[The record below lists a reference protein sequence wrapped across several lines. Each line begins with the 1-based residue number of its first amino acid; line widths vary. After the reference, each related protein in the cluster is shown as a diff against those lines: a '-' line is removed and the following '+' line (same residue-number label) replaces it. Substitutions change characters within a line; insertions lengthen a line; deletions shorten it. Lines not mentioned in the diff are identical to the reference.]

1 MANDQQTIPFSG
13 APPMRYGFLAALIA
27 LFLSV
32 PTPLW
37 GQVCNIK
44 VVTDASPD
52 CHDMESFLRS
62 ATGAWS
68 APKDRCWALFYWVHV
83 GRRQTSPMVF
93 HGVEVTDPIRQ
104 FNDFGYT
111 MCSTVAGMNCA
122 LWHHLGL
129 PVRFWDVTLHTVSE
143 CFYEGRWHMYDNSM
157 SALYT
162 LCDRQTIAGVED
174 LGDTRACALS
184 GGHSEMGHVVKYH
197 CLTATSANGFL
208 TGADCARDLDQE
220 ARCFHPNGL
229 KLPTYYN
236 NWDWGHRYILNL
248 HKGESYTRYYY
259 SLGNSREYFVP
270 NRGKD
275 PESTNPRYHIRGNGV
290 WTFKPLL
297 TPDELARSAY
307 SISNVAVS
315 PSGMVCPLEAGKPG
329 EIVFK
334 ITPANIATSQII
346 RASARMQSPDDHLTI
361 AVSTTSG
368 TNWQTIYDKVGP
380 ADETIEKLLIDEI
393 NGQYEI
399 LVKFKLLANKNAEDA
414 GVSDISIETRT
425 MLNTKMQPQLRLG
438 LNTVFVDVGEPTDCV
453 VIWPDLQGDS
463 YRQFVLEEQNIATE
477 KEHAGWR
484 GVMFAQKPRAEAFTI
499 YRVQCPRPITSL
511 IYGGRF
517 YNRVPGGRIWLS
529 HSFDGGQTWH
539 TDWTLTDT
547 SQPWDVIHYATVR
560 DIPADSHEVLLK
572 YSLEAPQAGP
582 MACSIYSVRME
593 VRHQATGPAFEPFD
607 VCFTWEE
614 VQSDRARITRSHR
627 QRIDHVP
634 MRYTIDVGGVDHPIV
649 KSLSVEC
656 PTNSGTTH
664 YGYSDNRLGLGQRVS
679 DVWQELGRNLL
690 VGKPYRINVEP
701 TGAWGADDP
710 QRKKLTDG
718 VVGPNYAGGISMK
731 YAVGL
736 DEKAGP
742 AEITVDMQEPRQ
754 IAGFGI
760 HLTAGWPWWDALK
773 GEVRDEVEVWTS
785 LDGQNFTR
793 QGTFNLNLWRREIP
807 INHMLPD
814 DETAQGWNYIL
825 PLSSPVT
832 AQFVRFRVT
841 PRRSLGVTEVQAFD
855 RIDIRPFD
863 LKILLPDESP

>member
-1 MANDQQTIPFSG
+1 
-13 APPMRYGFLAALIA
+13 MRNGILAAVVAVLVGIPGS
-27 LFLSV
+27 LR
-32 PTPLW
+32 
-37 GQVCNIK
+37 GQVCNIR

-68 APKDRCWALFYWVHV
+68 TPKDRCWALFYWVHI
-83 GRRQTSPMVF
+83 GRRQTSPMIF

-122 LWHHLGL
+122 LWHNMGL

-143 CFYEGRWHMYDNSM
+143 CFYDGRWHMYDNSM

-174 LGDTRACALS
+174 LGAVQTCQLS
-184 GGHSEMGHVVKYH
+184 GGRSEIGHVVKYH
-197 CLTATSANGFL
+197 CLTATSPNGFL

-220 ARCFHPNGL
+220 SRCFRPNGL
-229 KLPTYYN
+229 KLRTYYN

-259 SLGNSREYFVP
+259 SLGDSREYFVP

-275 PESTNPRYHIRGNGV
+275 PESANPRYHIRANGV
-290 WTFKPLL
+290 WEFKPLL
-297 TPDELARSAY
+297 TPDGLARSAY
-307 SISNVAVS
+307 IVSNVTALS
-315 PSGMVCPLEAGKPG
+315 SGMVCPGQSGKPG

-334 ITPANIATSQII
+334 ITSANIATSQII
-346 RASARMQSPDDHLTI
+346 RAKIRMQSSDDHVTI
-361 AVSTTSG
+361 AVSTTAG
-368 TNWQTIYDKVGP
+368 TNWRIVYDQAGP
-380 ADETIEKLLIDEI
+380 VDETIEKLLIDEV

-399 LVKFKLLANKNAEDA
+399 FIKFILQANKDPEAV
-414 GVSDISIETRT
+414 GISDISIETRT
-425 MLNTKMQPQLRLG
+425 MLNAKMQPQLRLG
-438 LNTVFVDVGEPTDCV
+438 LNTVFVDLGEPSDCI

-463 YRQFVLEEQNIATE
+463 YRQFIIEEHNIATE

-484 GVMFAQKPRAEAFTI
+484 GVMFAQKPDSEAFTV
-499 YRVQCPRPITSL
+499 YRVQCPRPITGL
-511 IYGGRF
+511 VYGGRF
-517 YNRVPGGRIWLS
+517 YNRVAGGEIRLS
-529 HSFDGGQTWH
+529 HSFDGGKTWQ

-560 DIPADSHEVLLK
+560 DIAPDSHEVLLK
-572 YSLEAPQAGP
+572 YSLRAPQAGP
-582 MACSIYSVRME
+582 MACSIYSVCME
-593 VRHQATGPAFEPFD
+593 VRHQATGPTFEPLD
-607 VCFTWEE
+607 VTFTWDE
-614 VQSDRARITRSHR
+614 VQSDRSRITRSHR

-634 MRYTIDVGGVDHPIV
+634 MRYTINVGGVDHPIV
-649 KSLSVEC
+649 KSLRIEC
-656 PTNSGTTH
+656 PINSKGTH
-664 YGYSDNRLGLGQRVS
+664 HGYSDTRSGLGQRVT

-690 VGKPYRINVEP
+690 IGKSYKINVEP

-710 QRKKLTDG
+710 EGRKLTDG
-718 VVGPNYAGGISMK
+718 VVGPNYAGGTSMR
-731 YAVGL
+731 YAVGF
-736 DEKAGP
+736 DEKNGP
-742 AEITVDMQEPRQ
+742 AEITVDMQQPQQ

-760 HLTAGWPWWDALK
+760 HITAGWPWWDALK

-785 LDGQNFTR
+785 LDGQTFAR

-832 AQFVRFRVT
+832 AQFVRFRIT
-841 PRRSLGVTEVQAFD
+841 ARRSLGVTEVQAFD
-855 RIDIRPFD
+855 RIDVRPFD
-863 LKILLPDESP
+863 LRILLPDESP